1 MKGVWAM
8 QPLGKH
14 YLIEVSGCAPHVLDD
29 MEKIKTIMLEAALKA
44 NAEVKEAIFHR
55 FSPFGI
61 SGVVVI
67 SESHVAIHTWP
78 EYGYAAVDIYTCG
91 QEAEPLKALEYI
103 IEKFGGKIVISILNR
118 GIPSGRGSYTHSGS
132 FGLEELEDIIDV

>member
-1 MKGVWAM
+1 M

-44 NAEVKEAIFHR
+44 KAEVKEAVFHR
-55 FSPFGI
+55 FSPFGV

-78 EYGYAAVDIYTCG
+78 EYSYAAVDIYTCG
-91 QEAEPLKALEYI
+91 HEAEPLKALEYI
-103 IEKFGGKIVISILNR
+103 IEKFGGKVVLSVLNR
-118 GIPSGRGSYTHSGS
+118 GIPLEGGSYTHSGS
-132 FGLEELEDIIDV
+132 LGIEEIESFKDA